1 MGRQIVALYQ
11 VRPAVHACGR
21 CFPLSLWARVLEF
34 WLESNARTIP
44 GGIGNCRLLRRF
56 FVRHRQKH
64 LRQCPERKTKVRQAF
79 LARTSLFHGCKI
91 FHSSPGFFDTSA
103 GSQKW
108 TEKIWTDIGGFCE
121 KNGERC
127 RLQAPKLRVR
137 FRLREANGV
146 IQLTK
151 LMRMQERNLQIHL
164 HQTDARLL
172 RAIEEALARIK
183 NGTFGTCEACRNP
196 ISRARLEA
204 VPWTHFCRDC
214 KGRGHSL

>member
-1 MGRQIVALYQ
+1 MDRKNLDRYRRIL
-11 VRPAVHACGR
+11 
-21 CFPLSLWARVLEF
+21 LEK
-34 WLESNARTIP
+34 R
-44 GGIGNCRLLRRF
+44 
-56 FVRHRQKH
+56 
-64 LRQCPERKTKVRQAF
+64 
-79 LARTSLFHGCKI
+79 
-91 FHSSPGFFDTSA
+91 
-103 GSQKW
+103 
-108 TEKIWTDIGGFCE
+108 
-121 KNGERC
+121 GERC

-172 RAIEEALARIK
+172 RAIEEALTRIK
-183 NGTFGTCEACRNP
+183 NGTFGTCEAGRNP